1 MSVSKNGELL
11 PEVKDVIAV
20 IAEHQLVLETGHS
33 SPEESLLLLAE
44 GMTYGADGAGLA
56 NLAASI
62 GTFGCTSLNST
73 TSWPLTHDKG
83 PGKGHHDSGNLA
95 IISVVPLRGHAADRR
110 GA

>member
-1 MSVSKNGELL
+1 MAGNVTEDPSLKRPFVSVSKNGELL

-73 TSWPLTHDKG
+73 TSWPLTHDKVQE
-83 PGKGHHDSGNLA
+83 KGIMTPATS
-95 IISVVPLRGHAADRR
+95 R
-110 GA
+110 